1 MEYAESDR
9 NSVLKRLARLQGRP
23 VLVCGNK
30 NDYLKDHPKLGTFTF
45 LPVPVTQIFN
55 IPDGPVIHR
64 HTDRWAH
71 RHSATRQ
78 AARDWLLDQVSLK
91 K

>member
-30 NDYLKDHPKLGTFTF
+30 NDYLKEHPKLGTFTF
-45 LPVPVTQIFN
+45 LPVSVNEILD

-64 HTDRWAH
+64 RTDQWGNRNSLTREVARYWLAKHTSD
-71 RHSATRQ
+71 
-78 AARDWLLDQVSLK
+78 K